1 MMKKIFL
8 DTDVLIDFLSDRQ
21 PYSEQAVQL
30 FAFAIKS
37 KISILVSAIS
47 FDNMYYV
54 LRRNG
59 ISHTAAIKALKKI
72 HEVTHCVSIHDQTIS
87 AALESGFKDFEDGI
101 QYHAA
106 IEAGNV
112 DCFIT
117 RNLKDFKQSEIQVMS
132 PQHFLTLYGTF

>member
-30 FAFAIKS
+30 FEFAMRN
-37 KISILVSAIS
+37 KISLLVSAIS
-47 FDNMYYV
+47 FDNIYYE

-59 ISHTAAIKALKKI
+59 ISHTAAIRALKKI

-106 IEAGNV
+106 LDVGNV

-117 RNLKDFKQSEIQVMS
+117 RNLRDYKQSEIQVLT
-132 PQHFLTLYGTF
+132 PQYFLTFSGTF